1 MNLVKLFS
9 LLILFS
15 SISFAQVVK
24 GKIVDEKNQP
34 LPGANIYFDG
44 TSIATIADKDGAFQL
59 QYGGKI
65 NSILAVSFIGY
76 QTQYIKDYDNGKE
89 LNIVLKEAVNILNE
103 VVLKKDR
110 FSRKQ
115 KLKLFREQ
123 FLGQTIVG
131 RKAKIENEDDL
142 YFDYDETTNTFKA
155 YSDKPLIINNALLG
169 YKINYEL
176 VDFEVKFFS
185 ASISSS
191 DVYRSF
197 YLGLSRYEEIET
209 NPKIL
214 KQRQKC
220 YEGSQLQFF
229 RNLANNIWNKDNFL
243 LFVDK
248 FQDNPNDYFK
258 ITGDSDTKQVFVT
271 KQNKSLVGKK
281 FVAEFNLLYKKKQ
294 QSKIIFETDT
304 FFVDQFGNNSNVDN
318 MIFSGYIA
326 QLKVAD
332 MVPLNYGIKE
342 NALISQGVLLYSKF
356 CTWYF
361 LFRTS
366 TSYFNLLFLHFFFN
380 HFVEFVNFW

>member
-1 MNLVKLFS
+1 MKLVKF
-9 LLILFS
+9 LLVFFIIT

-24 GKIVDEKNQP
+24 GKIIDEKNQP

-89 LNIVLKEAVNILNE
+89 LNIVLKEVVNILNE

-115 KLKLFREQ
+115 KLQLFREQ
-123 FLGQTIVG
+123 FLGQTTVG

-142 YFDYDETTNTFKA
+142 YFDYDEATNTFKA

-176 VDFEVKFFS
+176 VDFEVKFLS
-185 ASISSS
+185 TSISSS
-191 DVYRSF
+191 EVYRSF
-197 YLGLSRYEEIET
+197 YLGLSRYEEVES

-220 YEGSQLQFF
+220 YEGSQLHFF
-229 RNLANNIWNKDNFL
+229 RNLVNNVWDKDNFL
-243 LFVDK
+243 LFVGK
-248 FQDNPNDYFK
+248 FQDNPNNHFK
-258 ITGDSDTKQVFVT
+258 ITGESDSKQVIVS
-271 KQNKSLVGKK
+271 KQDKSLVGKK
-281 FVAEFNLLYKKKQ
+281 FIAEFNLLYKKKQ
-294 QSKIIFETDT
+294 QSRIIFETDT
-304 FFVDQFGNNSNVDN
+304 FFVDQFGNNSNVEN
-318 MIFSGYIA
+318 IIFSGYIA

-332 MVPLNYGIKE
+332 MVPLNYGI
-342 NALISQGVLLYSKF
+342 I
-356 CTWYF
+356 
-361 LFRTS
+361 
-366 TSYFNLLFLHFFFN
+366 
-380 HFVEFVNFW
+380 

>member
-1 MNLVKLFS
+1 MKLVKFLFVV
-9 LLILFS
+9 LFS

-34 LPGANIYFDG
+34 LAGANIYFDG
-44 TSIATIADKDGAFQL
+44 TSIATIADQEGAFQL
-59 QYGGKI
+59 QYGGKL
-65 NSILAVSFIGY
+65 NSILAVSFIGF

-89 LNIVLKEAVNILNE
+89 LNIVLKVAVNVLNE

-115 KLKLFREQ
+115 KLQLFREQ
-123 FLGQTIVG
+123 FLGQTTVG
-131 RKAKIENEDDL
+131 KKAKIENEDDL

-176 VDFEVKFFS
+176 VDFEVKFS
-185 ASISSS
+185 STSISSS
-191 DVYRSF
+191 HVYRSF
-197 YLGLSRYEEIET
+197 YIGLSRYEEVES

-220 YEGSQLQFF
+220 YEGSQLHFF
-229 RNLANNIWNKDNFL
+229 RNLVNNVWDKDNFL
-243 LFVDK
+243 LFVGK
-248 FQDNPNDYFK
+248 FQDHPNIHFK

-271 KQNKSLVGKK
+271 KQNKPLVGKK

-294 QSKIIFETDT
+294 QSSIIFETDT
-304 FFVDQFGNNSNVDN
+304 FFVDQFGNNSNVEN
-318 MIFSGYIA
+318 IIFSGYIA

-332 MVPLNYGIKE
+332 MVPLNYGIK
-342 NALISQGVLLYSKF
+342 
-356 CTWYF
+356 
-361 LFRTS
+361 
-366 TSYFNLLFLHFFFN
+366 
-380 HFVEFVNFW
+380 

>member
-1 MNLVKLFS
+1 MNLVKIFS

-24 GKIVDEKNQP
+24 GKVVDEKNQP

-76 QTQYIKDYDNGKE
+76 QTHYIKDYDNGKE
-89 LNIVLKEAVNILNE
+89 LKIVLKEAVNILKE

-123 FLGQTIVG
+123 FLGQTAVG

-142 YFDYDETTNTFKA
+142 YFDYDEKTNTFKA

-185 ASISSS
+185 TSISSS
-191 DVYRSF
+191 DVNRSF
-197 YLGLSRYEEIET
+197 YSGISRYEETET

-220 YEGSQLQFF
+220 YEGSQLHFF
-229 RNLANNIWNKDNFL
+229 RNLVNNIWDKDNFL
-243 LFVDK
+243 LFVGS
-248 FQDNPNDYFK
+248 FQDNPNNYFK
-258 ITGDSDTKQVFVT
+258 ITGDSDIKQVFVT

-304 FFVDQFGNNSNVDN
+304 FFVDQFGNNSNIEN
-318 MIFSGYIA
+318 IIFSGHIA
-326 QLKVAD
+326 QLKVAN
-332 MVPLNYGIKE
+332 MVPLNYGIK
-342 NALISQGVLLYSKF
+342 
-356 CTWYF
+356 
-361 LFRTS
+361 
-366 TSYFNLLFLHFFFN
+366 
-380 HFVEFVNFW
+380 

>member
-1 MNLVKLFS
+1 MKLVKS
-9 LLILFS
+9 LLVFFIIT

-44 TSIATIADKDGAFQL
+44 TSIATIADKDGTFQL
-59 QYGGKI
+59 QYGGKL
-65 NSILAVSFIGY
+65 NSVLAVSFIGY

-89 LNIVLKEAVNILNE
+89 LNIVLEDDVPEE
-103 VVLKKDR
+103 VKKAR

-123 FLGQTIVG
+123 FLGQTAVG

-142 YFDYDETTNTFKA
+142 YFDYDESTNTFKA

-176 VDFEVKFFS
+176 VDFEVKFLS
-185 ASISSS
+185 TSISSS
-191 DVYRSF
+191 EVYRSF
-197 YLGLSRYEEIET
+197 YLGLSRYEEVES

-229 RNLANNIWNKDNFL
+229 RNLVNNIWDKDNFL
-243 LFVDK
+243 LFVGK
-248 FQDNPNDYFK
+248 FQDNPSNHFK
-258 ITGDSDTKQVFVT
+258 ITGDSDSKQVIVS
-271 KQNKSLVGKK
+271 KQDKSLVGKK
-281 FVAEFNLLYKKKQ
+281 FIAEFNLLYKKKH
-294 QSKIIFETDT
+294 QSRIIFEIDT
-304 FFVDQFGNNSNVDN
+304 FFVDQFGNNSNVEN
-318 MIFSGYIA
+318 IIFSGYIA

-332 MVPLNYGIKE
+332 MVPLNYGIK
-342 NALISQGVLLYSKF
+342 
-356 CTWYF
+356 
-361 LFRTS
+361 
-366 TSYFNLLFLHFFFN
+366 
-380 HFVEFVNFW
+380 